1 TFLFAW
7 GAFLCC
13 VSDGRLSSGRPFFI
27 KNVSPTAYVPSSFSF
42 LPPAGNFLSI
52 AKESTQRTPLETDGF
67 KTSFVECKSCC
78 LNPAEARNWSAS
90 THAAALLGG

>member
-1 TFLFAW
+1 MQRSIFVLCLRRVPFFRQALFHKER
-7 GAFLCC
+7 
-13 VSDGRLSSGRPFFI
+13 VSDGLCSQQFFFCASGG
-27 KNVSPTAYVPSSFSF
+27 Y
-42 LPPAGNFLSI
+42 FLSI

-78 LNPAEARNWSAS
+78 LNTAEARNWSAS